1 MDKETLPRWGW
12 LLLGLFAMG
21 VVANTFNLAV
31 LRPAGVDQR
40 YHVITVITSM
50 APVLIYVGIWYDEDR
65 QQYWNHTRAHVVG
78 DLFFVVVGAAMG
90 SGIALLA
97 LENAGLPPIAQDFIA
112 MAAGFMLSWGLFW
125 WRNTELYRNL
135 DGR

>member
-21 VVANTFNLAV
+21 IVANLFNLAV
-31 LRPAGVDQR
+31 LAPAGVPQR

-50 APVLIYVGIWYDEDR
+50 APVLIYVGLWYDDDR
-65 QQYWNHTRAHVVG
+65 QQYWDHSQAHVVG
-78 DLFFVVVGAAMG
+78 DIAFILAGAAIG
-90 SGIALLA
+90 SGMALVA
-97 LENAGLPPIAQDFIA
+97 TEGVGLPAIVDDVIA

-125 WRNTELYRNL
+125 WRNTELYRDL
-135 DGR
+135 DRR